1 MSNDIKTLADA
12 QPGGRV
18 RLGDA
23 PERCRECRHT
33 TFEEHPDGHICVHCK
48 LIVAAQP
55 SPGGQG
61 DALAMIQRYDDACIA
76 FTLSVT
82 DERCDDTKRRELRR
96 AVTAARN
103 EVVFALAARQPV
115 ASNQVVEDIEQL
127 AVDTQPVVREPVCGT
142 CRGEIRP
149 DSLTGTTCDCAQRY
163 VAENPAG
170 YAECPVAGL
179 PFYGNMEHP
188 KRGLIA
194 MYGGPLDVYSVPEL
208 QDKDGE
214 LRRERYDLDA
224 DCWVEGGE
232 PLGYFYREQQPD
244 DARQPVGE
252 PVAIPEGWALVDLAE
267 YTVLPQ
273 IPTTAMMDA
282 GWPIGEQITDQFDV
296 KGAYADLI
304 AEHEAKGEGIIHG
317 PIQVPAQAVDLG
329 QTFQAGVAEW
339 MGQCFLPSL
348 YCNMTERGD
357 RLLEEVL
364 ELLQAHGYDKAR
376 VPTLVDYVF
385 SRPVGDPAQEVGGVM
400 VTLAGYC
407 WVAGLDMHVHG
418 HAELARISH
427 PEVMARI
434 RAKQEAKNAL
444 HFDTPLPG
452 NAAAPAPA
460 QAVDL
465 GRWSQRHADD
475 LHVAVH
481 TALSVH
487 AGSLS
492 QKKRA
497 AISAYVKRLLIDSQA
512 VGK

>member
-1 MSNDIKTLADA
+1 MSTYKTLADA

-18 RLGDA
+18 RLGDQA
-23 PERCRECRHT
+23 ELDRLEFQAWAEQLKHTLTRWGNGPGDVTPLFVSEVAGNYISPATQAAWEAWRHLST
-33 TFEEHPDGHICVHCK
+33 
-48 LIVAAQP
+48 QP
-55 SPGGQG
+55 SPGGQ
-61 DALAMIQRYDDACIA
+61 DALAALQQDYDKLLDSFNRQVEVAEKIA
-76 FTLSVT
+76 GRALQQ
-82 DERCDDTKRRELRR
+82 DDRIEEL
-96 AVTAARN
+96 
-103 EVVFALAARQPV
+103 EEALAARQPV
-115 ASNQVVEDIEQL
+115 GQ
-127 AVDTQPVVREPVCGT
+127 EPVCNGGFVISNGS
-142 CRGEIRP
+142 GEKYMAWGQVGPEWTADRSAALWLVRRA
-149 DSLTGTTCDCAQRY
+149 DAEALA
-163 VAENPAG
+163 AENEDAWSIL
-170 YAECPVAGL
+170 PVERCAL
-179 PFYGNMEHP
+179 PPN
-188 KRGLIA
+188 
-194 MYGGPLDVYSVPEL
+194 
-208 QDKDGE
+208 
-214 LRRERYDLDA
+214 
-224 DCWVEGGE
+224 
-232 PLGYFYREQQPD
+232 
-244 DARQPVGE
+244 
-252 PVAIPEGWALVDLAE
+252 GWACTLASGHE
-267 YTVLPQ
+267 GPC
-273 IPTTAMMDA
+273 PT
-282 GWPIGEQITDQFDV
+282 
-296 KGAYADLI
+296 I
-304 AEHEAKGEGIIHG
+304 AA
-317 PIQVPAQAVDLG
+317 PPAQAVDLG

-460 QAVDL
+460 QAVPL
-465 GRWSQRHADD
+465 GRWSQWHADD

>member
-1 MSNDIKTLADA
+1 MSNDIKTLADT

-18 RLGDA
+18 RLGDRMTIEKRA
-23 PERCRECRHT
+23 RELLAVELHKD
-33 TFEEHPDGHICVHCK
+33 FGPASAQYVLDGNDDGCTAMRAIIAA
-48 LIVAAQP
+48 LSAQP

-61 DALAMIQRYDDACIA
+61 DALTELTA
-76 FTLSVT
+76 
-82 DERCDDTKRRELRR
+82 KWRRESKERFGK
-96 AVTAARN
+96 N
-103 EVVFALAARQPV
+103 EFSVVAESLDVCAHELEAALAARQPV
-115 ASNQVVEDIEQL
+115 RIYG
-127 AVDTQPVVREPVCGT
+127 C
-142 CRGEIRP
+142 
-149 DSLTGTTCDCAQRY
+149 CAQP
-163 VAENPAG
+163 EG
-170 YAECPVAGL
+170 ELHTAECP
-179 PFYGNMEHP
+179 NMRH
-188 KRGLIA
+188 LA
-194 MYGGPLDVYSVPEL
+194 
-208 QDKDGE
+208 
-214 LRRERYDLDA
+214 
-224 DCWVEGGE
+224 
-232 PLGYFYREQQPD
+232 
-244 DARQPVGE
+244 ARQPVGQE
-252 PVAIPEGWALVDLAE
+252 PVCNGGFVISNGSGEKYMAWGQVGPEWTADRSAALWLVRRADAEALAAENEDAWSILPVERCALPPNGWACTLASGHE
-267 YTVLPQ
+267 GPC
-273 IPTTAMMDA
+273 PT
-282 GWPIGEQITDQFDV
+282 
-296 KGAYADLI
+296 I
-304 AEHEAKGEGIIHG
+304 AA
-317 PIQVPAQAVDLG
+317 PPAQAVDLG

-460 QAVDL
+460 QAVPL
-465 GRWSQRHADD
+465 GRWSQWHADD

-512 VGK
+512 VGNG